1 MEVSVITYKSNYTSS
16 RQLHLITGG
25 VPCQVIK
32 SIRMQPKH
40 SEDFITITRAA
51 LKQDVAKNEFSNAHS
66 NANLPCYI
74 HFPNYDREIRLH
86 SHSPARIKQASAKR
100 EKFPVNPGKNQPK
113 MLQERINIYIRFQD
127 QISPFPS
134 SLEII
139 KEKEKSTINCT
150 RMLRKYISKYIV
162 LI

>member
-32 SIRMQPKH
+32 SIRMQPTH
-40 SEDFITITRAA
+40 SENFITITRAA

-100 EKFPVNPGKNQPK
+100 EKFPVNPVKISQRCYKRGSISTSVF
-113 MLQERINIYIRFQD
+113 RIRFLL
-127 QISPFPS
+127 SP
-134 SLEII
+134 L
-139 KEKEKSTINCT
+139 
-150 RMLRKYISKYIV
+150 LSK
-162 LI
+162 

>member
-32 SIRMQPKH
+32 SIRMQPTH
-40 SEDFITITRAA
+40 SENFITITRAA

-86 SHSPARIKQASAKR
+86 SHSHQPELSKPRRNVRNFQLIRVKISQRCYKR
-100 EKFPVNPGKNQPK
+100 GSISTSVF
-113 MLQERINIYIRFQD
+113 RIRFLL
-127 QISPFPS
+127 SP
-134 SLEII
+134 L
-139 KEKEKSTINCT
+139 
-150 RMLRKYISKYIV
+150 LSK
-162 LI
+162 